1 MEALAQLVKECKMS
15 IEKVEVFVDTKFMG
29 QVEYSDT
36 LRYILEIPLKRLNFM
51 GKEGM
56 ASWLLEACAL
66 VEETLDWERNKRKT
80 TSMKKRINY
89 IRDYLDKKLEG
100 MTREYM
106 MIFYMNVLLS
116 CQHLATLS
124 GFGFGKVGSK
134 YQVNAEVV
142 SMRRTMD

>member
-1 MEALAQLVKECKMS
+1 MS
-15 IEKVEVFVDTKFMG
+15 IEKVDTFVDSKFMG
-29 QVEYSDT
+29 QVEYNDT

-51 GKEGM
+51 GKEGI
-56 ASWLLEACAL
+56 ASWLLEACSL

-80 TSMKKRINY
+80 TSMKKRIHY
-89 IRDYLDKKLEG
+89 IRDYLDKKFEG

-142 SMRRTMD
+142 SMRKVID